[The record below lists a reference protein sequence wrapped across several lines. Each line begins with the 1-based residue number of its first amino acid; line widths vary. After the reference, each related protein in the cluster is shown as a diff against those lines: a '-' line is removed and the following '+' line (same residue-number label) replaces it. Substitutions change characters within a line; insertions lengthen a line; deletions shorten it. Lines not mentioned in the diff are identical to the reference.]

1 MGSNTEVDNDNII
14 EATAN
19 HLPEDNRLMLKEC
32 KQKRDEED
40 LIAALASIKVD
51 RRGNVTK
58 IKEIDFA
65 STSTD
70 AYAKVTPVAS
80 DLSSGVTLEQVQK

>member
-1 MGSNTEVDNDNII
+1 MGSNTEVDKDDII
-14 EATAN
+14 EATAD
-19 HLPEDNRLMLKEC
+19 HLPEDSRLMLKER
-32 KQKRDEED
+32 KQKCDEED

-51 RRGNVTK
+51 RRGKVTK
-58 IKEIDFA
+58 IKEIDFT

-70 AYAKVTPVAS
+70 SYTRVTPVAS